1 MLSASDLIEEASK
14 IKVNENENPADFFE
28 EIPDILN
35 QSSKIQGYSIT
46 KSKLL
51 SKFKMVDQ
59 KMYKAGIKRVQIS
72 KGIIITVGG
81 L

>member
-1 MLSASDLIEEASK
+1 MKILLISLK
-14 IKVNENENPADFFE
+14 KFQ
-28 EIPDILN
+28 ILN

-72 KGIIITVGG
+72 KGISMTVDC